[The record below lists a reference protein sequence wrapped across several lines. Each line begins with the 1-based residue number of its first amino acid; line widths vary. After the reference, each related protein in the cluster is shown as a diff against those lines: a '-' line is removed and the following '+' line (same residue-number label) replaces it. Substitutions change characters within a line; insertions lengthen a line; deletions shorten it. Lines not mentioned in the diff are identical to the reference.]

1 LKLRCPALLG
11 YLSRQHL
18 KEPAMSSGWAVHLTY
33 PDGASEVLYVRI
45 ADRGEAVTSLRSRFG
60 SAKMIEA
67 RSPIQSSVFDAL
79 NVAEGE
85 WRPWHPA
92 GT

>member
-1 LKLRCPALLG
+1 
-11 YLSRQHL
+11 
-18 KEPAMSSGWAVHLTY
+18 MSSGWAVYLTF
-33 PDGASEVLYVRI
+33 PDGATEVLYVRI
-45 ADRGEAVTSLRSRFG
+45 ADRGEAAASLRSRYG
-60 SAKMIEA
+60 SATTIEA

-85 WRPWHPA
+85 SQPWRPA